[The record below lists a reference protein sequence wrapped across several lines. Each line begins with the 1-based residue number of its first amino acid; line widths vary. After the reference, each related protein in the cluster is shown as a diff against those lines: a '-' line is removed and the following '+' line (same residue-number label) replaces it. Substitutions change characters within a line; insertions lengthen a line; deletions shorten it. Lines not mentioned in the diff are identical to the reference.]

1 MAGDTQSQSSALAR
15 GVETSAHHGVLHGHG
30 YYCGLLRSI
39 RRQMSENNIKPMS
52 EETDVETLR
61 AAIAE
66 YQWLASVLFKSLGCG
81 CNGTQDLCWNC
92 TQAERHYK
100 HTIET
105 YK

>member
-1 MAGDTQSQSSALAR
+1 
-15 GVETSAHHGVLHGHG
+15 
-30 YYCGLLRSI
+30 
-39 RRQMSENNIKPMS
+39 MS

-61 AAIAE
+61 AAIDE
-66 YQWLASVLFKSLGCG
+66 YKWLANVLFKSLGCG

>member
-1 MAGDTQSQSSALAR
+1 VAGDTQSKSSAFAR
-15 GVETSAHHGVLHGHG
+15 GAEAIAHHGVQNGNGRRQRLLHS
-30 YYCGLLRSI
+30 LRP
-39 RRQMSENNIKPMS
+39 QMSEELKPLS

-66 YQWLASVLFKSLGCG
+66 YQWLANVLFKSLGCG